1 MQDMRDFR
9 HAKAMARTLRAS
21 LAAMG
26 FKITVSQSLELIAE
40 AFGMADWNTLSATIR
55 SEAVDPRNEA
65 VGQGA
70 ALLRGHPGGR
80 EQADMTPTQSSIYL
94 LHLENIV
101 SGTAFSAALEP
112 TLHRAIA
119 YAHQRKHKYATLE
132 HLLLALIDDQDAAD
146 VMRACNVDIDKLRQ
160 NMMLYVEEE
169 LENLMTDGS
178 EAPQP
183 TAGFQRVIQRAVIH
197 VQSSGREDVTGADV
211 LVAIFAE
218 REAHAVYFLQE
229 QEMTRYDAVN
239 YIRRGIKK
247 GGGDTAV

>member
-1 MQDMRDFR
+1 MRDFR

-40 AFGMADWNTLSATIR
+40 AFGMDDWNTLSAAIR
-55 SEAVDPRNEA
+55 SEAADPRNEA

-70 ALLRGHPGGR
+70 ALLRWHPGGR
-80 EQADMTPTQSSIYL
+80 EPAETTPTQSSTYL
-94 LHLENIV
+94 LHLQNIV
-101 SGTAFSAALEP
+101 SGAAFSAVLES
-112 TLHRAIA
+112 TLHRAVA

-146 VMRACNVDIDKLRQ
+146 VMRACNVDIDKLRR
-160 NMMLYVEEE
+160 NMVLYVEEE
-169 LENLMTDGS
+169 LENLVTDGS
-178 EAPQP
+178 EDPQP
-183 TAGFQRVIQRAVIH
+183 TAGFHRVIQRAAIH

-211 LVAIFAE
+211 LVAIFVE

-239 YIRRGIKK
+239 YVRHGIKK